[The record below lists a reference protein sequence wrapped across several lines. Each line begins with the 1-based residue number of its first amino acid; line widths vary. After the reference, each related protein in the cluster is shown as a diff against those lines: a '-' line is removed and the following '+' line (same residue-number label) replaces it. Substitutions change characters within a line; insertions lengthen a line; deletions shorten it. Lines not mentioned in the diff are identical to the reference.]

1 MNCLNVDDFF
11 YGECKMINIDGCKF
25 FLFLR
30 LLNKMNGYINLM
42 ELIFYYN
49 YNI

>member
-1 MNCLNVDDFF
+1 MIFFMENVNL
-11 YGECKMINIDGCKF
+11 INIDGCYF

-30 LLNKMNGYINLM
+30 LLDKMNGYINLM